1 MSSILV
7 VDDSDFM
14 RASLCNMI
22 KSQKL
27 SSKILEARDGI
38 EAVKKYKD
46 EKPDLVTMDIDMPKA
61 NGVQALRAIKKID
74 PNAKVIVITGNHET
88 LMHHVSKFG
97 AVGYLTKPL
106 DKMKATWA
114 IMNSLN

>member
-7 VDDSDFM
+7 VDDSEFM
-14 RASLCNMI
+14 RASLCSMI

-27 SSKILEARDGI
+27 SSKIVEASDGV
-38 EAVKKYKD
+38 EAVKKYKS

-61 NGVQALRAIKKID
+61 NGIQALRAIKKIN
-74 PNAKVIVITGNHET
+74 PNAKVIVITGNHKT

-97 AVGYLTKPL
+97 AVGYLTKPI
-106 DKMKATWA
+106 DKTKATWA
-114 IMNSLN
+114 IMSSLN